1 MEIQRTTYGQIRSV
15 FETASIPNTDF
26 GSITPNKFSN
36 CSHWAESVWKDNTQ
50 HMAKLWQCLG
60 FHRSQI
66 LVSICLGL
74 IKSQKLD

>member
-1 MEIQRTTYGQIRSV
+1 MEIQRTTYRQIRSV
-15 FETASIPNTDF
+15 FGTASIPNTDF

-36 CSHWAESVWKDNTQ
+36 FSHWTENVWQENTQ
-50 HMAKLWQCLG
+50 HMTNLWQYLG

-74 IKSQKLD
+74 IKYQKLG